1 MHKTEIAKELERE
14 RKNEMRKQ
22 ARQRRQELSTPT
34 MSELLRREEELAE
47 RKARLECARKAVQD
61 TRTQLTAKYEAL
73 PEDARFYIACMGRE
87 TESMERAIRAHEQ
100 VCLTCP
106 PRPDRTPSD
115 GSEETMDDYIRAF
128 VHTYCALETLDCAE
142 VVTVH

>member
-1 MHKTEIAKELERE
+1 
-14 RKNEMRKQ
+14 MRKI
-22 ARQRRQELSTPT
+22 T
-34 MSELLRREEELAE
+34 AE
-47 RKARLECARKAVQD
+47 
-61 TRTQLTAKYEAL
+61 LTAKYDSL

-87 TESMERAIRAHEQ
+87 TESMERAIRTHQQ

-106 PRPDRTPSD
+106 PRSDRTPSD

-128 VHTYCALETLDCAE
+128 VDTYCALETLDCAE